1 MVNLLLV
8 KFALLQFFKKDF
20 ILKSVYIYLALKYYW
35 RHFAGDNYFTWS
47 SEPGEGLA
55 ILQGKLGSTF
65 TSQLFMTVSIGLTPR
80 IKAITIIILLYSLG
94 LYRLPCYPH
103 TELVAL

>member
-35 RHFAGDNYFTWS
+35 RHYAGDNHFTWS

-65 TSQLFMTVSIGLTPR
+65 TSQLFMTMSIGVTPR
-80 IKAITIIILLYSLG
+80 IKATIICS
-94 LYRLPCYPH
+94 
-103 TELVAL
+103 TV

>member
-1 MVNLLLV
+1 MLM
-8 KFALLQFFKKDF
+8 
-20 ILKSVYIYLALKYYW
+20 SPT
-35 RHFAGDNYFTWS
+35 GDNHFTWS
-47 SEPGEGLA
+47 SEPGKGLA

-94 LYRLPCYPH
+94 LYRLPRYPH